1 MIKLKKILNE
11 IAYPLKKTEVE
22 YDDED
27 GELMTVTYQFL
38 TKQNNYDVVFYA
50 GAPGYFELTF
60 GLTREYIGALDTD
73 QMTGEGDAA
82 NIMQTVC
89 KAVNKFFE
97 EYDDQIEELEIKGT
111 SEKRSRVYKAYMPK
125 YINPEYISRVDIK

>member
-1 MIKLKKILNE
+1 MIKLEDILNE
-11 IAYPLKKTEVE
+11 LAYPVKKTEVE

-27 GELMTVTYQFL
+27 SELMAVTYQFS
-38 TKQNNYDVVFYA
+38 TEQNNYDVVFYA
-50 GAPGYFELTF
+50 GTVGYFELTF
-60 GLTREYIGALDTD
+60 GVSRQHTGALDTD

-89 KAVNKFFE
+89 KAINKFFD
-97 EYDDQIEELEIKGT
+97 EYDDQIEDLEIKGT

>member
-1 MIKLKKILNE
+1 MMKLKDVLNE
-11 IAYPLKKTEVE
+11 IAYPLKKTEVQ

-27 GELMTVTYQFL
+27 GELMAVTYQFS
-38 TKQNNYDVVFYA
+38 TKENSYDIVFYA
-50 GAPGYFELTF
+50 GTLGYFELTF
-60 GLTREYIGALDTD
+60 GLSRQYIGALDTD

-89 KAVNKFFE
+89 KAVNKFFD
-97 EYDDQIEELEIKGT
+97 EYDDQIEDLEIKGT
-111 SEKRSRVYKAYMPK
+111 NEKRSRVYKAYMPK